1 MLFGKSL
8 YIDKHHYQ
16 LCYSVKDM
24 CIFESQL
31 FLKIF
36 IFYFDISYFTFLMNL
51 VKFPLYLN
59 FVNKFFPDGSKYNI
73 RPDFP
78 CSFTQLIYV
87 KSWPLVCPNLCSH
100 DVYCPL
106 GNGHFITVVSQLLI
120 YNYPR
125 WIWWKISLLL
135 FWDRRNHL

>member
-16 LCYSVKDM
+16 LCYSVKNM

-106 GNGHFITVVSQLLI
+106 GTAILSQLFL
-120 YNYPR
+120 
-125 WIWWKISLLL
+125 S
-135 FWDRRNHL
+135 F